1 MKKVADFLR
10 KFYIGI
16 IFTLLYTP
24 VVLMIVLSFNKSRSS
39 YKWGGFS
46 LTKYRALF
54 NNDVIMEAL
63 GTTLVIGL
71 ASAALATLIGTL
83 ACVGLLAMKKKAQN
97 AIMTVANIPLL
108 NADIVTGTSLM
119 LFIAAVIGRMNG
131 MTLLASHITL
141 VLPYVV
147 LNVYPKL
154 CQFDKNVYDAAL
166 DLGASP
172 VKAFFKV
179 ILPDIFP
186 GVLTGFLLAL
196 TISLDDFTITYFT
209 KAQGLNTLSTLI
221 YTNRIRGILP
231 EYYALSSIMFVAVLA
246 LILLIQIVN
255 TRSDMS
261 SDAPAKNR
269 KQKAKAD
276 AKRAKNKV

>member
-1 MKKVADFLR
+1 MKKVASFLR

-24 VVLMIVLSFNKSRSS
+24 VVLMIVLSFNASRSS

-63 GTTLVIGL
+63 GTTLIIGL

-119 LFIAAVIGRMNG
+119 LFIAAVIGRMNEG
-131 MTLLASHITL
+131 NDRILINEDETRFLEPNR
-141 VLPYVV
+141 VDEYE
-147 LNVYPKL
+147 
-154 CQFDKNVYDAAL
+154 
-166 DLGASP
+166 
-172 VKAFFKV
+172 KARTF
-179 ILPDIFP
+179 
-186 GVLTGFLLAL
+186 
-196 TISLDDFTITYFT
+196 
-209 KAQGLNTLSTLI
+209 
-221 YTNRIRGILP
+221 
-231 EYYALSSIMFVAVLA
+231 E
-246 LILLIQIVN
+246 
-255 TRSDMS
+255 
-261 SDAPAKNR
+261 R
-269 KQKAKAD
+269 K
-276 AKRAKNKV
+276 